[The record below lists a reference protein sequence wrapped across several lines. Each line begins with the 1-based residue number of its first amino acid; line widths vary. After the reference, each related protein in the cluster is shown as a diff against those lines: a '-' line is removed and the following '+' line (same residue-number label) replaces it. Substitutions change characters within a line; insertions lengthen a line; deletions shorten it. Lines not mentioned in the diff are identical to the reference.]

1 MPVSSWAAVTRLPS
15 TTSRLHT
22 LGPSWP
28 LSAARLTVEDH
39 RTLLGSAP
47 STTRTVL
54 ALMYSVGLSVDS
66 LTTYSGFRSPRRSP
80 IVMSVGTALIREPSV
95 VRLPSARAYESISYF
110 TPSVGSDCS
119 SATSRPRAVSRWS

>member
-15 TTSRLHT
+15 TTSRLQA

-39 RTLLGSAP
+39 RTLPGSVP

-54 ALMYSVGLSVDS
+54 ALSHSVGLRVDS
-66 LTTYSGFRSPRRSP
+66 LTTYSVFRSPRRSP
-80 IVMSVGTALIREPSV
+80 VVMSMGTALIRVSSV
-95 VRLPSARAYESISYF
+95 VRLPSARA
-110 TPSVGSDCS
+110 
-119 SATSRPRAVSRWS
+119 